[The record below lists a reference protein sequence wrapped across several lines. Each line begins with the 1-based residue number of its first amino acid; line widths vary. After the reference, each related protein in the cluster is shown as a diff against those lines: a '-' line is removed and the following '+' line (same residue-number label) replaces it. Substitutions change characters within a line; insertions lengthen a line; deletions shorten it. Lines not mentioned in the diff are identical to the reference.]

1 LLAKPRDRCI
11 LFDWGDTLM
20 RVFPGFDGPMAKW
33 PRIEVIPYAR
43 ETLATF
49 QSNWI
54 IALASNAVD
63 SNENEI
69 RQALACVD
77 LNEFVDKVYCY
88 QRIGHKKPS
97 RAFFEFVLSD
107 LGLESQRV
115 IMVGDNFEEDILG
128 ANRSDIRAVWF
139 NQHFG
144 EERSGDLHQTIHD
157 LRDLQRSLQN
167 WNLDTGG

>member
-1 LLAKPRDRCI
+1 
-11 LFDWGDTLM
+11 M
-20 RVFPGFDGPMAKW
+20 RVFPDFEGPMVKW
-33 PRIEVIPYAR
+33 PHQETIPYAKEILSMLR
-43 ETLATF
+43 
-49 QSNWI
+49 SNWI
-54 IALASNAVD
+54 VALATNAVD

-97 RAFFEFVLSD
+97 RAFFEFVLAD

-115 IMVGDNFEEDILG
+115 FMVGDNYEEDVLG
-128 ANRSDIRAVWF
+128 TNRSGIRAVWF
-139 NQHFG
+139 NHRSG

-157 LRDLQRSLQN
+157 WILE
-167 WNLDTGG
+167 TGG